1 MLPEFPSP
9 TPPFAA
15 GTGLPRDVPVVD
27 EASKGVADYLML
39 RRKLPDEIVAG
50 RTRRL
55 PKGEGTSPLCACKTP
70 S

>member
-1 MLPEFPSP
+1 
-9 TPPFAA
+9 
-15 GTGLPRDVPVVD
+15 VPVVD

-39 RRKLPDEIVAG
+39 RRKLPDEIGAG
-50 RTRRL
+50 RTRGL